1 VTAKVVVYST
11 RFCGYCVMA
20 TRLLR
25 KKGVDF
31 EEIDVSADPNTRV
44 WLRSVTGRQTV
55 PQIFI
60 DGRPVGGFDD
70 LAALDRH
77 GQLDAL
83 LFPEAE
89 ARASVD

>member
-20 TRLLR
+20 ARLLR
-25 KKGVDF
+25 KKGVEF
-31 EEIDVSADPNTRV
+31 QEIDVSADPETRV
-44 WLRSVTGRQTV
+44 WLRAATGRLTV

-60 DGRPVGGFDD
+60 DDRPVGGFDD

-77 GQLDAL
+77 GKLDQL
-83 LFPEAE
+83 LFPAG
-89 ARASVD
+89 AGSAPSD